1 MINMTQILALTGGGG
16 NGGRKK
22 KKKDVLL
29 VYLNCA
35 HRRKWAWMLQPG
47 LCISKQRGAAIHLPP
62 EFQLSFG
69 WRQQFKC
76 HCLIRKRILRN
87 WLRCLPPTMSSSL
100 QAKISDFPCLIL
112 SMSAPCYRNTHTAV
126 FPITAASPAT
136 VLGLEDCRG
145 QRRGMFNLTTKTR
158 TVKIYLWGLQILTRK
173 GVNLVRCWCLQGS
186 AAAFLRVLTPNHAKN
201 GSPPFA
207 L

>member
-1 MINMTQILALTGGGG
+1 ME
-16 NGGRKK
+16 KK
-22 KKKDVLL
+22 IKYLLL
-29 VYLNCA
+29 VYLSPA
-35 HRRKWAWMLQPG
+35 HRRKRAWMLQPG
-47 LCISKQRGAAIHLPP
+47 LCISKRRGAAIHLPP

-76 HCLIRKRILRN
+76 HCLIGQRIRRN

-100 QAKISDFPCLIL
+100 QAKISGFPSLIL

-136 VLGLEDCRG
+136 VSGLEDCRG
-145 QRRGMFNLTTKTR
+145 QRRGMFNLTTKMR
-158 TVKIYLWGLQILTRK
+158 IVKIYLWGLQTLTRK
-173 GVNLVRCWCLQGS
+173 GVNLVRCRCLQGS
-186 AAAFLRVLTPNHAKN
+186 AAAFLRVRTPSHAKC
-201 GSPPFA
+201 GSPPSA